1 MKAFTHLH
9 KLFSGKKIRRPGRS
23 VNIESVIKSL
33 VAAERRKE
41 WILAEFI
48 RLVTRH
54 GEKLL
59 ADENPLSHP
68 VIKAL
73 HEQYI
78 EASSEFDRWKQLL
91 LVDRPADGRRRR

>member
-1 MKAFTHLH
+1 MKAFTHLR
-9 KLFSGKKIRRPGRS
+9 KPFSSQETSTGFEE
-23 VNIESVIKSL
+23 VDIESVVNSL

-59 ADENPLSHP
+59 ADESPLSHP
-68 VIKAL
+68 VVKAL
-73 HEQYI
+73 HEQYVD
-78 EASSEFDRWKQLL
+78 ASKEFDMWKQLL
-91 LVDRPADGRRRR
+91 LGVHT